1 MLLNS
6 WKCITL
12 ICGNHQDDTGNIM
25 ELKKGPHSLF
35 YACPKYQSIYD
46 QNRTEEK
53 SCNNRLTLVDY
64 EALLEHLTEKA
75 KGDFGMVID
84 LTGYRWKHKGVKYR
98 VLKHENGHFTV
109 SMLNVRAIHRM

>member
-6 WKCITL
+6 WESITL
-12 ICGNHQDDTGNIM
+12 VCANHGDDLGNVM

-46 QNRTEEK
+46 KNRTAER

-64 EALLEHLTEKA
+64 EALLGHLTEKA
-75 KGDFGMVID
+75 RGEFGMTVD
-84 LTGYRWKHKGVKYR
+84 LTGYRWKNKGVQYK
-98 VLKHENGHFTV
+98 VLRHEKGHFTV
-109 SMLNVRAIHRM
+109 SMLNQKAINRM